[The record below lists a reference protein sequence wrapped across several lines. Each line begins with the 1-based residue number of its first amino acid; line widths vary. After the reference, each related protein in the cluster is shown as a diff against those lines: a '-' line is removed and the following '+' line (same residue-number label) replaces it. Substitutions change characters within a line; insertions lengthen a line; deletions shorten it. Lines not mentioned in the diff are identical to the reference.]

1 MDFPEP
7 PGNHTFTAMPGMAL
21 KGDVMPAEMLDRL
34 QEDKLQPLEAF
45 LDSYETATTL
55 SGGEEEAAAI
65 ADFFVDEG
73 IGVRQSSLRLWD
85 YHWTRALAGKIPDRR
100 ERGTKLFSLL
110 ERGGRIIRRAA
121 ALARTYADL
130 SGHEVARLT
139 PFEEVSRAFP
149 LWVKECAAR
158 WEMLGRPHKPLNRE
172 RIAESQAA
180 YERGEGEPVSEVIA
194 RLEQGGP
201 LVKE

>member
-1 MDFPEP
+1 
-7 PGNHTFTAMPGMAL
+7 
-21 KGDVMPAEMLDRL
+21 MPAEMLERL
-34 QEDKLQPLEAF
+34 QEDKLQRLEA
-45 LDSYETATTL
+45 LINSYETATATG
-55 SGGEEEAAAI
+55 SGNDEAAAV

-85 YHWTRALAGKIPDRR
+85 HYWTRALAGKIQDRG
-100 ERGTKLFSLL
+100 ERGAKLFSLL
-110 ERGGRIIRRAA
+110 ERGGHIIRRGA

-130 SGHEVARLT
+130 SGHEVARLAQ
-139 PFEEVSRAFP
+139 FEEQSKAF
-149 LWVKECAAR
+149 LVWVKECQAR
-158 WEMLGRPHKPLNRE
+158 WQMLDRPQKPLNRE

-180 YERGEGEPVSEVIA
+180 YERGEGEPVSEVVA